1 MDDDYY
7 DDEALVNGND
17 NNFLDDD
24 EGEGYTALNASQFCA
39 LPDEDEYNE
48 DPAYEEYDDEE
59 YEDDDVSEHSE
70 NILELVSSLNP
81 RDQDRWLQRD
91 DVDEEE
97 KQKFY
102 HFTQTQQ
109 LPLSQEDDD
118 EEEEEEEG
126 SESEDDDE
134 DTVDRRTLS
143 ELDESL
149 SSQQNQNDGGV
160 SAPSVSAADGDK
172 KPAALPPATIT
183 NPYAKPINHR
193 SSSLQ
198 SAASVPSFQTPAT
211 AHRTTVPAALSL
223 PPPQLA
229 PFDEE
234 DDDIALYN
242 RIEREHHETTE
253 RKKRQQ
259 ELEDEEKARKAK
271 EAVLSSIQPL
281 RFINNPAAEVSS
293 SSASAGSFAAENID
307 PQQEEPQSALK
318 SSNGKRKSMKQEPK
332 TEVKHKKKSK
342 KRKSGLPPKDDNQF
356 TLTQCFRDQ
365 KEKSKYD
372 PFQPKQ
378 VVQEE
383 DSSRVRYRKLRV
395 GGGSIPY
402 HVGDIWTSN
411 HPKRR
416 GMYYKIVSFMA
427 GKASGK
433 LADEAVCE
441 AYIDMQ
447 HTFIGR
453 SDEFDGRLAR
463 YPAENWVVDKDRKAK
478 GRRIYEG
485 GVMPL
490 KYLNLLKIPAEEFES
505 KLSHWIYDV
514 TGEKLNK
521 DFMFAYRIQIPG
533 QPRTLRDPEFEFT
546 VGELCS
552 GAGGMGLGFK
562 KAGGKVRYAVDT
574 DQFACATLKTNFPD
588 TQVIADS
595 LANFAKGLKRGLYTN
610 EGVNHIHASPP
621 CKSFSG
627 ANRTGGK
634 DDEKN
639 SQVSLDQLDVISAC
653 GKHAPLTTSFENVKG
668 MLFRKHRHY
677 AQKIVIG
684 MMKKNYQVKGM
695 ILDSADYGDPTQRE
709 RFFLFG
715 AAMGM
720 VLPDKPKPIPQSE
733 RGSVAQTLENL
744 RDIEPEEGAA
754 PVLING
760 QQVTEH
766 NTIDTTLKAH
776 DRDEIMKLSQM
787 GQFAETILCNHP
799 IKHDTLKRYITIR
812 ERARLMS
819 FPDWFQFWGTTKA
832 KRTQIGNAVP
842 VGLATAVAKAIME
855 TYK

>member
-149 SSQQNQNDGGV
+149 SSQQNQNDDN
-160 SAPSVSAADGDK
+160 SAPSASAAGKTETEDDMEK
-172 KPAALPPATIT
+172 KPAALSSATIS
-183 NPYAKPINHR
+183 NPYAKNKNQR

-198 SAASVPSFQTPAT
+198 SAAPVPSFQTPAT
-211 AHRTTVPAALSL
+211 AHRTTVPAALSV
-223 PPPQLA
+223 PPPQQ
-229 PFDEE
+229 PFYDEE

-259 ELEDEEKARKAK
+259 ELEEEENARNAK
-271 EAVLSSIQPL
+271 VTLLSLIQPRRL
-281 RFINNPAAEVSS
+281 INNP
-293 SSASAGSFAAENID
+293 AAENID
-307 PQQEEPQSALK
+307 PQQEEPHTPVQ
-318 SSNGKRKSMKQEPK
+318 SSNGKRKSLKQEPK
-332 TEVKHKKKSK
+332 TEVQHKQKSK
-342 KRKSGLPPKDDNQF
+342 KRKFGLPPKDDNQF

-365 KEKSKYD
+365 KEKSAYD
-372 PFQPKQ
+372 HFQPKPVTTEIPQ
-378 VVQEE
+378 QEQEE
-383 DSSRVRYRKLRV
+383 DSSTVRYRKF
-395 GGGSIPY
+395 IPY

-427 GKASGK
+427 GTSSGR

-441 AYIDMQ
+441 AYIDMR
-447 HTFIGR
+447 HTFIGH
-453 SDEFDGRLAR
+453 SDEFNGRLAR
-463 YPAENWVVDKDRKAK
+463 YPAENYVVDKDRKANGK
-478 GRRIYEG
+478 RIYEG
-485 GVMPL
+485 GIMPL
-490 KYLNLLKIPAEEFES
+490 EFLNYKRVPPEDFES

-514 TGEKLNK
+514 TGQKLNK

-533 QPRTLRDPEFEFT
+533 QPTTLRDPEFT
-546 VGELCS
+546 IGECCA
-552 GAGGMGLGFK
+552 GAGGMSLGFK

-574 DQFACATLKTNFPD
+574 DQFACATLKTNFPG

-595 LANFAKGLKRGLYTN
+595 LANFAKGLKKGLYTN
-610 EGVNHIHASPP
+610 EGVNHIHSSPP

-627 ANRTGGK
+627 ANRNGGK

-639 SQVSLDQLDVISAC
+639 SQVSLDQLSVISAC
-653 GKHAPLTTSFENVKG
+653 GKHAPLTTSFENVKF
-668 MLFRKHRHY
+668 MLLRKHRHY
-677 AQKIVIG
+677 PQKIVIE

-695 ILDSADYGDPTQRE
+695 ILDSADYGDPTHRE
-709 RFFLFG
+709 RFFIFG

-720 VLPDKPKPIPQSE
+720 VLPDKPKPIPESE

-760 QQVTEH
+760 QRVTEH
-766 NTIDTTLKAH
+766 NTSDTTLKEH
-776 DRDEIMKLSQM
+776 DRDEIMKLSQV
-787 GQFAETILCNHP
+787 GQFANTILCNHP

-819 FPDWFQFWGTTKA
+819 FPDGFQFWGTTKA

-855 TYK
+855 TYKK